1 MPNLNLDETRAIVTG
16 ASRGFGRA
24 IAQELLHAGAH
35 VVGVARSDP
44 GLDHLRQDH
53 GGRFE
58 FEVAD
63 AADPSLPE
71 RLFAR
76 YQPQVVVLN
85 AGAAPVVGPLPE
97 QTWETFSSNW
107 HMDVRQ
113 AFNFAQASLLAP
125 LQPGSVVVMI
135 SSGAAVGGSPLSGGY
150 AGAKAT
156 VRFISAYAA
165 AEAQSRSLGV
175 RFVAILPQLTPATD
189 LGAVGVAAYAQHA
202 GISVDAFQDRLGPV
216 LTKEHLAKT
225 TADVISDDGY
235 SDTAYLLTATELR
248 PLA

>member
-1 MPNLNLDETRAIVTG
+1 MSVHELAGSTAVVTG

-24 IAQELLHAGAH
+24 IVHELLHAGAH
-35 VVGVARSDP
+35 VVGVARSES
-44 GLDHLRQDH
+44 GLNQLRYEH
-53 GGRFE
+53 GARFE

-76 YQPQVVVLN
+76 RQPQIVVLN
-85 AGAAPVVGPLPE
+85 AGATPVVCPLPE
-97 QTWETFSSNW
+97 QTWETFSTNW
-107 HMDVRQ
+107 GMDVRQ
-113 AFNFAQASLLAP
+113 AFNFAKASLLAP
-125 LQPGSVVVMI
+125 LEPGSVVVII
-135 SSGAAVGGSPLSGGY
+135 SSGAALGGSPLSGGY

-189 LGAVGVAAYAQHA
+189 LGAAGVAAYAERA
-202 GISVDAFQDRLGPV
+202 GISVEAFQNQLGPV
-216 LTKEHLAKT
+216 LTTEHLART
-225 TADVISDDGY
+225 IGDVVSDDSY
-235 SDTAYLLTATELR
+235 SDPAYLLTATELR
-248 PLA
+248 PVT